1 MSLFKRITAT
11 LTTRVNHL
19 VGELENLD
27 AVVAC
32 GLAEM
37 RQAYA
42 KAKVRHDRMSSEGE
56 RLRRKLEGLQE
67 DMAAWRERAVSCA
80 DEDRA
85 LECLRRGRAAAT
97 QATSLEQT
105 LERHREL
112 RSRLAREIET
122 IRNHIQELE
131 QKRHQMRSRE
141 ATADAASSIQRME
154 EGSCLDM
161 DEVFERWEMRVSEAE
176 LTTDALPTRDPMEAD
191 FVAEEERASL
201 AAELDDLRRVREN
214 GHEN

>member
-67 DMAAWRERAVSCA
+67 DMAAWRERAVS
-80 DEDRA
+80 
-85 LECLRRGRAAAT
+85 
-97 QATSLEQT
+97 
-105 LERHREL
+105 
-112 RSRLAREIET
+112 
-122 IRNHIQELE
+122 
-131 QKRHQMRSRE
+131 
-141 ATADAASSIQRME
+141 
-154 EGSCLDM
+154 
-161 DEVFERWEMRVSEAE
+161 
-176 LTTDALPTRDPMEAD
+176 
-191 FVAEEERASL
+191 
-201 AAELDDLRRVREN
+201 
-214 GHEN
+214 